1 MGRRFFDRN
10 SHKRDRVAV
19 ERGAVAGLR
28 TELISQGVLQPLPA
42 DVLAAGG
49 RSLDMAMPRATV
61 LAAALR
67 QLHELR
73 AENAR
78 LAQCLE
84 RRVTPRYLTMGPP
97 GGSTVVDMRGGLG
110 AEQLP
115 LASSAIN
122 FDSWAFQYSSVPTV
136 LWVSSEDVSCR
147 IVSCNRAFGALLG
160 LVDSP
165 HYALDCTN
173 PRFPNGAALTWN
185 SISGPD
191 FHLTPEI
198 TVCSHLKI
206 HKYCIPTR

>member
-1 MGRRFFDRN
+1 
-10 SHKRDRVAV
+10 V
-19 ERGAVAGLR
+19 ERESVAGLR
-28 TELISQGVLQPLPA
+28 TELVAQGVLQALSA
-42 DVLAAGG
+42 DVAAAGG

-61 LAAALR
+61 LAAALW
-67 QLHELR
+67 QLRELW

-84 RRVTPRYLTMGPP
+84 RRVAPRYLAMPLP
-97 GGSTVVDMRGGLG
+97 GGSTVADTRGGLG

-115 LASSAIN
+115 LASPAIN

-136 LWVSSEDVSCR
+136 LCVWSEGLCFR

-173 PRFPNGAALTWN
+173 PRFPDGTALTWN
-185 SISGPD
+185 SISHPD
-191 FHLTPEI
+191 FHLTPDI
-198 TVCSHLKI
+198 TVCSRFNEVTI
-206 HKYCIPTR
+206 